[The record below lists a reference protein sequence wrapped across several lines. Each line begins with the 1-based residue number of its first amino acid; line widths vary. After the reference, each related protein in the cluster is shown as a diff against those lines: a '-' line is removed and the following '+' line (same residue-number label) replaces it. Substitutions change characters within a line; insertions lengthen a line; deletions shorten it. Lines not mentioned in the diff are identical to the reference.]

1 LHRRGSAGALRCA
14 PWRFMRCIGACDAG
28 GNTHMH
34 GYVYLYM
41 SIYLFIYLSF
51 GLSTCISVYLDSLYD
66 AHLGVSCAVSGLAT
80 LEVRL

>member
-1 LHRRGSAGALRCA
+1 
-14 PWRFMRCIGACDAG
+14 
-28 GNTHMH
+28 MH